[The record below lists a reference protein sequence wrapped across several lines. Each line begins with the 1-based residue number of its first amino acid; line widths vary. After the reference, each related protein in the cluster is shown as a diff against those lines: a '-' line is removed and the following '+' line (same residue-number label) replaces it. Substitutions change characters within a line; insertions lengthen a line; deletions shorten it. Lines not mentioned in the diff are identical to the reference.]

1 MTKQSLRRDGTTA
14 VARKWAMVLC
24 TGFVFLFSGI
34 SAANAEQIHR
44 VEPGETLGLIA
55 TYYHSDVIELM
66 RLNPFMEDPDCVVA
80 GQALVVPEVVVEPP
94 PVPTE
99 GQQPADGE
107 QQKDGTKTESA
118 RIEVKKAPVV
128 EQPPQLTTAQIRR
141 LYPSHFLVSGPR
153 DAKQVALT
161 FDDGPDARYT
171 PAILDVLREQGVPAS
186 FFMVGNQIERYPEV
200 VQRINTEGHL
210 LASHSL
216 THANFS
222 RLAPEEALFE
232 IHCTERA
239 VFNLTGKLPALFRTP
254 YGAIN
259 EENMKMLIALGY
271 KNIFW
276 SVDTLDWSL
285 KDPDQVLV
293 NALSDTRRGS
303 IILMH
308 SNGGRDQNLDATVAA
323 LPDLIYTLRAQGYE
337 FVTVDELLSVPAYR
351 N

>member
-1 MTKQSLRRDGTTA
+1 MKQSYRRDGTTT

-24 TGFVFLFSGI
+24 AGFVFLFSGI

-55 TYYHSDVIELM
+55 TYYDSDVNELM
-66 RLNPFMEDPDCVVA
+66 RLNPFMKDPDCVVS
-80 GQALVVPEVVVEPP
+80 GQALVVPEVVVDPP
-94 PVPTE
+94 PVPAE
-99 GQQPADGE
+99 GQEPADGE
-107 QQKDGTKTESA
+107 QQKAGTKTESVP
-118 RIEVKKAPVV
+118 IEAKKAPVV
-128 EQPPQLTTAQIRR
+128 EQPPPKLTTAQVR
-141 LYPSHFLVSGPR
+141 LLHPSHFLVSGPR
-153 DAKQVALT
+153 DAKRVALT

-186 FFMVGNQIERYPEV
+186 FFMIGNQIERYPEV
-200 VQRINTEGHL
+200 VQRINAEGHL
-210 LASHSL
+210 LASHSF
-216 THANFS
+216 THANFG

-232 IHCTERA
+232 IHSTEWA
-239 VFNLTGKLPALFRTP
+239 VFSLTGRLPALFRAP
-254 YGAIN
+254 YGEIS

-276 SVDTLDWSL
+276 SVDTLDWTL

-293 NALSDTRRGS
+293 NALSNTRRGA

-308 SNGGRDQNLDATVAA
+308 SNGGRDQNLDATVDA

-337 FVTVDELLSVPAYR
+337 FVTVDQLLSVPAYR